1 MKAALIVLGATGAVG
16 RGVVQA
22 ALDGGW
28 PVIAIARDVAA
39 LDALRQEHGASD
51 FTAISASVGSEA
63 DAARLGDELRALGRP
78 LGGVVATV
86 CGGSKRGRLL
96 DQPADFL
103 RRTLDED
110 LLPHLAAARHLL
122 PLLAE
127 SDRGGAYVLIGG
139 PGGEHP
145 WAGYGHDSIA
155 AAALRMLARVLHDE
169 ARAYPIRVQ
178 LLAVDSP
185 LQTDANRKHAC
196 SQWPNALSVG
206 RRALALIEHSAA
218 AAPAHAVVRYA
229 ARPLAG
235 SQANSPWS
243 DDIDLPAT
251 APIAEAIAPPVENA
265 AAETTNTQEPDSDA
279 GLLPPRCLHDA
290 RTLLQTLAF
299 SKPRSHQKT

>member
-16 RGVVQA
+16 HGVVQA

-39 LDALRQEHGASD
+39 LNALRQRHAGAD
-51 FTAISASVGSEA
+51 LVAISASVGSEA
-63 DAARLGDELRALGRP
+63 DAARLGEELRALGRP

-86 CGGSKRGRLL
+86 CGGGKRGRLL

-185 LQTDANRKHAC
+185 LQTEANRKHAC
-196 SQWPNALSVG
+196 TQWPNALSVG

-218 AAPAHAVVRYA
+218 VPAHAVVRYA
-229 ARPLAG
+229 AWPAAG
-235 SQANSPWS
+235 SLANSPWS

-251 APIAEAIAPPVENA
+251 APTAEALPPDVENA
-265 AAETTNTQEPDSDA
+265 VAQSTNTQGPDSDA
-279 GLLPPRCLHDA
+279 ELLPPRCLHDA
-290 RTLLQTLAF
+290 RTLLQTLA
-299 SKPRSHQKT
+299 SAKPRSHQT